1 MENTKKRDS
10 RIEKTRSSIRDA
22 FIKLITEKDISQ
34 ITIKELAETADI
46 NRKTFYMHYSSVEDI
61 LDNIENDLI
70 KRLLAIMDDYD
81 FSDSKFDIY
90 GLFSSLNGLL
100 NENLDLYKQLVKAN
114 SYNLLIVKVK
124 TILKKGLIEKYS
136 EKYDMD
142 EAVMSL
148 YAEYIASGVMS
159 IYIEW
164 LKTDS
169 QISLEELAKM
179 AGSITLNGIQSL
191 I

>member
-1 MENTKKRDS
+1 MENTKKRDR

>member
-1 MENTKKRDS
+1 MENNKKRDR

-22 FIKLITEKDISQ
+22 FVKLITEKDISQ

-46 NRKTFYMHYSSVEDI
+46 NRKTFYMHYSCVEDI

-81 FSDSKFDIY
+81 FSDSKFNIY

-124 TILKKGLIEKYS
+124 TILKKGLIEKYR